1 MTAPS
6 NTTHTSQNNNGNKEN
21 MGNIAN
27 LALEMPTEIFY
38 SLASKVLNFSNSYF
52 KNMIN
57 IVYDVDTNS
66 KNWDLEVDKA
76 KKMAK
81 ILFFVTTEVLKQP
94 DVQVLYHELLEE
106 LKIFIEKGN
115 VILQETLEQT
125 HQIIAEQGDEAKKA
139 AYQITRQASQSAIAG
154 FLDSANAI
162 PPPIGP
168 LISAFRASGDIISPL
183 QTVTQESLTLTLGI
197 LEKVLRVM
205 KKMDTQGTE
214 AVEASINAMQAAIA
228 VTDSIK
234 GKIDIIRDM
243 LGSGDDS
250 VQNQNGGSNY
260 SRGTMHGSMHGTMR
274 GGNNNFPPNY
284 VSAADVDL
292 PRPFNAERKFQA
304 AKKALEPRAGLEL
317 PPKIQKALNDMNKLA
332 EKVLKAQQAMEDVRN
347 LGAAVE
353 AAPRKLQQQAKKAFT
368 DTKEELSTAIKPPQ
382 TAPAAAGGSRSR
394 RCKKHTHRR
403 TRKLNKS

>member
-243 LGSGDDS
+243 LGGGDDS

-260 SRGTMHGSMHGTMR
+260 SRGSMHGTMR

-284 VSAADVDL
+284 VPADKVPL
-292 PRPFNAERKFQA
+292 SLPFNAQRELEA

-317 PPKIQKALNDMNKLA
+317 EPKIQKALNDMNKLA

-347 LGAAVE
+347 L
-353 AAPRKLQQQAKKAFT
+353 KQQAKNTIDSAK
-368 DTKEELSTAIKPPQ
+368 KKLSTAIKPPQ

-394 RCKKHTHRR
+394 RCKKHTQRR